1 MLPSETIFYIGDT
14 ARVPYGGKSRK
25 TVERYSIEIGGLLLA
40 EQAKMIVVACNTASA
55 LAVPRMKE
63 LFKVPVQGVVTPG
76 AEASLRATRN
86 GRIGVIG
93 TRATIASG
101 AYERAIHA
109 LDPRAKVFSE
119 ACPLLVPLIEEGMFD
134 DPITDQ
140 IINRYLA
147 PLFAEDIDTLV
158 LGCTHYPLAQEAI
171 ARVGGKHY
179 HPGRFRRE
187 LRPRGQGPSRRPGP
201 RRAGGPSGKTRCR
214 PDRLYGGLSPHGRAG
229 PGAGYRRR
237 AAPHGAGGIDASD
250 KQLAA
255 FSRWQSPRLSAR
267 YGQETFSSVNIQNM
281 PAVLEENEC
290 GGSSARWRANFSGRC
305 PRALQLPLQELGAL
319 ADFRRQAAKD
329 DAYDGR
335 GGDIVTYIVDRNVN
349 YTNVCNVYC
358 KFCAFYRTEKDAD
371 HYVLSI
377 EQIDQKLDELAAEGG
392 VQVLLQ
398 GGHHPKLGIDF
409 YLDMLSHIRAK
420 YPQINIHG
428 FSPPEFNHFSQV
440 FRNATAGGDRRF
452 QQAGLGSIP
461 GGGGEILVDRVRD
474 RIAPLKCK
482 TDQWLEVMRIGHEL
496 GLRSSATMMFG
507 HVESVDDRIEHLQR
521 LRDTQDETG
530 GFTAFICW
538 TFQPENTRLKA
549 ETVTSAEY
557 LRMQALSRI
566 FLDNFENVQSSWVT
580 QGPKIGQIA
589 LKFGA
594 NDFGSVM
601 MEENVVSSAGTTFR
615 LNAAGYRTPHSRR
628 RLRTASPQHLV
639 SAAQLAGT
647 AFRLRLIHRW
657 KLFIALTLFAD
668 R

>member
-1 MLPSETIFYIGDT
+1 VRSLWTTCGGD
-14 ARVPYGGKSRK
+14 
-25 TVERYSIEIGGLLLA
+25 
-40 EQAKMIVVACNTASA
+40 AKIPVVAA
-55 LAVPRMKE
+55 
-63 LFKVPVQGVVTPG
+63 GVAG
-76 AEASLRATRN
+76 KNAD
-86 GRIGVIG
+86 RILDG
-93 TRATIASG
+93 
-101 AYERAIHA
+101 ERI
-109 LDPRAKVFSE
+109 SQ
-119 ACPLLVPLIEEGMFD
+119 D
-134 DPITDQ
+134 DA
-140 IINRYLA
+140 R
-147 PLFAEDIDTLV
+147 TL
-158 LGCTHYPLAQEAI
+158 Y
-171 ARVGGKHY
+171 
-179 HPGRFRRE
+179 
-187 LRPRGQGPSRRPGP
+187 
-201 RRAGGPSGKTRCR
+201 
-214 PDRLYGGLSPHGRAG
+214 
-229 PGAGYRRR
+229 
-237 AAPHGAGGIDASD
+237 
-250 KQLAA
+250 
-255 FSRWQSPRLSAR
+255 
-267 YGQETFSSVNIQNM
+267 
-281 PAVLEENEC
+281 
-290 GGSSARWRANFSGRC
+290 
-305 PRALQLPLQELGAL
+305 QLPLQELGAL
-319 ADFRRQAAKD
+319 ADFRRSAVKD
-329 DAYDGR
+329 SAYDGR
-335 GGDIVTYIVDRNVN
+335 GAEIVTYIVDRNIN

-358 KFCAFYRTEKDAD
+358 KFCAFYRTERDQD
-371 HYVLSI
+371 HYVLSL

-409 YLDMLSHIRAK
+409 YLEMLSHIRAK

-440 FRNATAGGDRRF
+440 FRMPLREVIARF
-452 QQAGLGSIP
+452 QEAGLGSIP

-615 LNAAGYRTPHSRR
+615 LNARDIEHLIREAGYQPHRR
-628 RLRTASPQHLV
+628 STWY
-639 SAAQLAGT
+639 QL
-647 AFRLRLIHRW
+647 LN
-657 KLFIALTLFAD
+657 
-668 R
+668 